1 MAYLITQLMWWL
13 IAAAAFASLSGWAYY
28 AMRARPKLDGLERER
43 SRLMGELV
51 HAAPAGSF
59 SGVGVLGY
67 EREID
72 TLRRRGEIDA
82 ARIAELERGLDVARK
97 RAESAGEADAEVETL
112 RRQLA
117 DMSEARAA
125 EADAADA
132 EAADSALVKAW
143 RLRYFEQRV
152 RYLEGLASTAP
163 NFATLEAPVAEPEPA
178 PEPVAAVVEDRAAGW
193 RARYYEQR
201 THYLEDALRAAPVQ
215 AAAPVAAPVQVAAP
229 DWREAQNAAWR
240 LRYLSK
246 RVAYLQE
253 QAAAAPEPEPEP
265 ESESEIGEDFEA
277 LAERRKWRVRYLESR
292 LRHFER
298 APAPV
303 ELVGEV
309 IDEDEDDDA
318 PAPRGFSAPANDAVR
333 PASLPAA
340 RGGAPED
347 LTLIEGVSLLQH
359 STLNSLGVYHFDQI
373 AAWSPGNVAWVD
385 HYLRLRGRI
394 VEEDWVAQA
403 QALARGEGIALSER
417 VPEDEPA

>member
-13 IAAAAFASLSGWAYY
+13 IAAAAFAALTGWAYY
-28 AMRARPKLDGLERER
+28 AMRARPKLVALERER
-43 SRLMGELV
+43 ARLMGELV
-51 HAAPAGSF
+51 HATPTGAF

-97 RAESAGEADAEVETL
+97 RAESAGDTESELESL

-117 DMSEARAA
+117 DMAEARAA
-125 EADAADA
+125 EAEAAEAD
-132 EAADSALVKAW
+132 AADSALVKAW

-152 RYLEGLASTAP
+152 RYLESIASRAP
-163 NFATLEAPVAEPEPA
+163 NFATLVEPEAAPTPA
-178 PEPVAAVVEDRAAGW
+178 PQAVVELVEDRAAGW

-201 THYLEDALRAAPVQ
+201 TRYLEDEMRAAPVVSE
-215 AAAPVAAPVQVAAP
+215 APEPAPRPVA
-229 DWREAQNAAWR
+229 DWREGQEAAWR

-246 RVAYLQE
+246 RVAHLQE
-253 QAAAAPEPEPEP
+253 QAAARAEPEPET
-265 ESESEIGEDFEA
+265 ESGEDFENQA
-277 LAERRKWRVRYLESR
+277 QRMKWRVRYLESR

-303 ELVGEV
+303 ELAGEV
-309 IDEDEDDDA
+309 IDEDAEDE
-318 PAPRGFSAPANDAVR
+318 APRAMSAPAMDAER
-333 PASLPAA
+333 PSSLPAA
-340 RGGAPED
+340 RGGAPDD
-347 LTLIEGVSLLQH
+347 LTLIDGVSLLQH

-373 AAWSPGNVAWVD
+373 AEWNPGNVAWVD

-394 VEEDWVAQA
+394 VDEDWVAQA
-403 QALARGEGIALSER
+403 EALARGEGIALSDR
-417 VPEDEPA
+417 VPEDEAV